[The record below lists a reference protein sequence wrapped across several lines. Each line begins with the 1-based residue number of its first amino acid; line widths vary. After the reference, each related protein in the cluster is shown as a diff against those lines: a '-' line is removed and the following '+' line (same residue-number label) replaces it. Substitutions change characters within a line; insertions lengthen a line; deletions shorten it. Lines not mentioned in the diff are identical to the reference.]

1 MYFGK
6 ANFTIFPGTLLISA
20 VLPKAAGSPGQSF
33 RAVFS
38 ARVYR
43 QDMPSAEYLKNNS
56 VKRILLISER
66 ISGDLRKILL
76 NYRKAGI
83 DIYLKNIYEEPKKIK
98 VRKKIRRR
106 NR

>member
-1 MYFGK
+1 
-6 ANFTIFPGTLLISA
+6 
-20 VLPKAAGSPGQSF
+20 
-33 RAVFS
+33 
-38 ARVYR
+38 
-43 QDMPSAEYLKNNS
+43 MPSAEYLKNNS